1 MRENVRYPLLAAAL
15 VLGATLACPTA
26 ARAADD
32 NNLLHG
38 PLPFLKDNELSVHIL
53 VGEGIGDTLSG
64 AKLALDYGYKLTAGS
79 APVWLNLAINFQ
91 HSSCNASSTTSDVC
105 ASSTGDVVETL
116 AGAKWK
122 IATPI
127 PLVPY
132 LRANAGLVFSFPN
145 GASDA
150 VGLAIRAAGG
160 ANYFF
165 FDWLGLGIE
174 VGVSL
179 GRIDYDATFTGSHTY
194 AVLDF
199 GGGIEFQF

>member
-1 MRENVRYPLLAAAL
+1 
-15 VLGATLACPTA
+15 
-26 ARAADD
+26 
-32 NNLLHG
+32 
-38 PLPFLKDNELSVHIL
+38 
-53 VGEGIGDTLSG
+53 
-64 AKLALDYGYKLTAGS
+64 
-79 APVWLNLAINFQ
+79 
-91 HSSCNASSTTSDVC
+91 
-105 ASSTGDVVETL
+105 
-116 AGAKWK
+116 
-122 IATPI
+122 PI

-145 GASDA
+145 GADDA

-179 GRIDYDATFTGSHTY
+179 GPIDYDATFTGSHNY

-199 GGGIEFQF
+199 GGGIEFQFYAGVRGSRSATGCVVGLV